1 MEFTP
6 DMKKRLLEVQR
17 LELTEHLL
25 YKRLADSVQSNKNKR
40 ILSSIA
46 KMEKSHYEFFK
57 KYTKQDVKPHAFKLK
72 FYYFL
77 SRLFG
82 ITFGVKLME
91 REEKVAQH
99 LYSHIIKDIPQAKKL
114 LQEEEEHEQQVINM
128 LHETK
133 LEYIGSV
140 VLGLN
145 DALVELTGALA
156 GLTFAFQ
163 KTKLIAI
170 AGLITGIAAS
180 LSMAASEYLSTKS
193 EKTTRHPV
201 TAAIYTGVAYFFTV
215 IVLVLPFLLM
225 TNAYAALPV
234 TISLALLIIFTF
246 TFYTSITQ
254 HASFW
259 KRFGE
264 MAAISLGVAGLT
276 FLIGLGIR
284 TFIGVEI

>member
-1 MEFTP
+1 MDLNPE
-6 DMKKRLLEVQR
+6 MKKRLLVVQR

-25 YKRLADSVQSNKNKR
+25 YKRLADSVQSKKNKR

-46 KMEKSHYEFFK
+46 KMELSHYDFFK
-57 KYTKQDVKPHAFKLK
+57 KYTKQDVKPHSIKLRC
-72 FYYFL
+72 YYAL
-77 SRLFG
+77 SQVFG

-99 LYSHIIKDIPQAKKL
+99 LYKHIIKDIPEAKKL
-114 LQEEEEHEQQVINM
+114 LQEEEEHERQVIDM

-133 LEYIGSV
+133 LQYIGSV

-193 EKTTRHPV
+193 EKTKRHPV
-201 TAAIYTGVAYFFTV
+201 TAAVYTGIAYFFTV
-215 IVLVLPFLLM
+215 IILVLPFLLLN
-225 TNAYAALPV
+225 NAYAALPL
-234 TISLALLIIFTF
+234 TIGLALLIIFMF
-246 TFYTSITQ
+246 TFYTAIT
-254 HASFW
+254 HHDSFW
-259 KRFGE
+259 KRFSE
-264 MAAISLGVAGLT
+264 MALISLGVAALT
-276 FLIGLGIR
+276 FVIGLAIR
-284 TFIGVEI
+284 TYIGVDV